1 METLELP
8 RPMRG
13 WTTSVLALAAA
24 ALLPRMLLQLLTRV
38 QERFSDRMPQVLCIL
53 LDGFA
58 RPVALMLRV
67 LLIAVALLALPER
80 PQQLWP
86 VAAKLMQT
94 LLVLTACWG
103 GWRCAPICHLL
114 LRSAGNHLY
123 VETSQTLV
131 RFFENI
137 FRTLIVMLGGIMTL
151 DLFGVPVSG
160 LLTGASVAGL
170 AVSLAAQS
178 TLSNLIAGVTL
189 VLEHPFGIGDYVVLG
204 QHEGTVEDISFR
216 STRIRTL
223 DNALITVEN
232 ATVCSEYIQNVTNR
246 SSRLWEFTI
255 GLTYDTPTDRVQTL
269 CDDLNAL
276 LLSSSHVKEA
286 QVFLAGFSDSS
297 IDVKARVYVDTL
309 PLRAFNRLKGE
320 MNLQIM
326 SLMQRDGCEF
336 AFPSASVYLERR
348 DGEAAD

>member
-1 METLELP
+1 MEMLELP
-8 RPMRG
+8 SPMRS
-13 WTTSVLALAAA
+13 WTMTVLALLGAVV
-24 ALLPRMLLQLLTRV
+24 LPRMLLGVLTRV
-38 QERFSDRMPQVLCIL
+38 QDRYSQRMPQVLRIL

-58 RPVALMLRV
+58 HPVALMLRV
-67 LLIAVALLALPER
+67 LMIAVAQLALPQR
-80 PQQLWP
+80 PEQLWP

-103 GWRCAPICHLL
+103 GWRCAPICRLL

-246 SSRLWEFTI
+246 TSRLWVFTL
-255 GLTYDTPTDRVQTL
+255 GLTYDTPADKVQTL
-269 CDDLNAL
+269 CDDLQAL
-276 LLSSSHVKEA
+276 LLSSSHVKET
-286 QVFLAGFSDSS
+286 QVYFAGFSDSS
-297 IDVKARVYVDTL
+297 IDVTARVYVDTL
-309 PLRAFNRLKGE
+309 PLTAFNRLKGE

-326 SLMQRDGCEF
+326 ALMQRDGCAF

-348 DGEAAD
+348 EGGAPD